1 MGKKNRTQQNNGNQ
15 NNQNN
20 AAKPAKKPGLFKKI
34 WTWPSRHPKI
44 VKGVKITATAV
55 GGTLAAVGGA
65 GLVMAVKDR
74 QGKTDTS
81 IPEMLS
87 TPDIHIPE
95 PGPVDYPTED

>member
-1 MGKKNRTQQNNGNQ
+1 MGKKNRNSGNQ

-20 AAKPAKKPGLFKKI
+20 AAKPAKKPGLFKRI
-34 WTWPSRHPKI
+34 CTWPSRHPKI

-81 IPEMLS
+81 IPEMPAM
-87 TPDIHIPE
+87 PDISIPD
-95 PGPVDYPTED
+95 PAVDYPTED